1 MFEKGMSGH
10 LAGSHGTTNVCLSA
24 APHLTTTDEMRIN
37 TSVAVGRQQT
47 VPLMNANLKP
57 WPDTRRKPVNLT

>member
-57 WPDTRRKPVNLT
+57 